1 MTLSFVVDLKHR
13 KTKAL
18 FFILEKN
25 NVKKKINSII
35 PIFAALAL
43 MAKEKVLLP

>member
-1 MTLSFVVDLKHR
+1 MTLSFVVDLKLQM
-13 KTKAL
+13 KAL

-35 PIFAALAL
+35 PIFAAFTL
-43 MAKEKVLLP
+43 MAKKKVLLP